1 MDSHATWEEGACPR
15 APVSAQGEDPT
26 TLATGVWPLGEGIS
40 YPPEPTGSPTV
51 PINPRREWRPNP
63 TGEMRNC
70 MFGRNPIP
78 TRQKIFVG
86 IEIQGSRTRTRG
98 H

>member
-63 TGEMRNC
+63 TGEGAQSHVRSQSNS
-70 MFGRNPIP
+70 
-78 TRQKIFVG
+78 
-86 IEIQGSRTRTRG
+86 SRAEDICRY
-98 H
+98 